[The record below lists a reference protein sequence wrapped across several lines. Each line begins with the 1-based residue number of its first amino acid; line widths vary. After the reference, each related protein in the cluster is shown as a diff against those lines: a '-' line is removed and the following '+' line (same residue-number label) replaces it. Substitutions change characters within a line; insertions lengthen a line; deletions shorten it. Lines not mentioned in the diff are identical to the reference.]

1 MKVLLCGINSQ
12 YVHSN
17 LAIRYLKA
25 YVNDIIG
32 ENLTCDIREFTINE
46 RREKILEDIIT
57 EEPDVVVFSTYIWNG
72 EYVREL
78 SRLIKAVDDRIKI
91 LYGGPEVSY
100 DSEEFFKKN
109 QGEYL
114 IEGEGEETFREFFL
128 YLKGEIKLEDIKGL
142 YHKGNKGEIIYNG
155 PREAMDMNKIV
166 FPYSDDDDLEHKIV
180 YYEAS
185 RGCPFNC
192 KYCLSA
198 TLKKLRFLNVER
210 VKKELKYLSDKG
222 VELVKFV
229 DRTFNSDRV
238 FSRELWTY
246 LSELNTD
253 TKFHFE
259 ISADLL
265 RDEDIE
271 ILKKAPKDRF
281 QFEVGV
287 QSTDKVVLQNINRV
301 AEFSKI
307 ADNVKKVK
315 ACGNIMQHLD
325 LIAGLPGED
334 FETFKKSFNDVYD
347 IRPDEIQLGFLKLIK
362 GSPMREE
369 AEKWEMKYS
378 PYQPYEI
385 LQTKHISYREL
396 LKLKKIEA
404 MVNKYYNSG
413 KFENIIKFF
422 ENKFETPFDFYYELG
437 MFFEKSGYFNRNV
450 SSKDYYKV
458 FLEFNDNIVIERTND
473 LKEIVKYDYLLFNKK
488 SYIPEFL
495 NRLNDKKFM
504 NLCKEHVKLNYPNL
518 DRNAITIEKYEI
530 DIMSFIHNGEVN
542 RRESYLLYDSNN
554 NKIIDITEGL
564 RKEGII

>member
-1 MKVLLCGINSQ
+1 M
-12 YVHSN
+12 
-17 LAIRYLKA
+17 
-25 YVNDIIG
+25 
-32 ENLTCDIREFTINE
+32 
-46 RREKILEDIIT
+46 
-57 EEPDVVVFSTYIWNG
+57 
-72 EYVREL
+72 
-78 SRLIKAVDDRIKI
+78 
-91 LYGGPEVSY
+91 
-100 DSEEFFKKN
+100 
-109 QGEYL
+109 
-114 IEGEGEETFREFFL
+114 
-128 YLKGEIKLEDIKGL
+128 
-142 YHKGNKGEIIYNG
+142 
-155 PREAMDMNKIV
+155 
-166 FPYSDDDDLEHKIV
+166 
-180 YYEAS
+180 
-185 RGCPFNC
+185 
-192 KYCLSA
+192 
-198 TLKKLRFLNVER
+198 ER

>member
-185 RGCPFNC
+185 RGAH
-192 KYCLSA
+192 L
-198 TLKKLRFLNVER
+198 TV
-210 VKKELKYLSDKG
+210 
-222 VELVKFV
+222 
-229 DRTFNSDRV
+229 
-238 FSRELWTY
+238 
-246 LSELNTD
+246 
-253 TKFHFE
+253 
-259 ISADLL
+259 
-265 RDEDIE
+265 
-271 ILKKAPKDRF
+271 
-281 QFEVGV
+281 
-287 QSTDKVVLQNINRV
+287 ST
-301 AEFSKI
+301 
-307 ADNVKKVK
+307 
-315 ACGNIMQHLD
+315 
-325 LIAGLPGED
+325 
-334 FETFKKSFNDVYD
+334 VY
-347 IRPDEIQLGFLKLIK
+347 QL
-362 GSPMREE
+362 
-369 AEKWEMKYS
+369 
-378 PYQPYEI
+378 
-385 LQTKHISYREL
+385 H
-396 LKLKKIEA
+396 
-404 MVNKYYNSG
+404 
-413 KFENIIKFF
+413 
-422 ENKFETPFDFYYELG
+422 
-437 MFFEKSGYFNRNV
+437 
-450 SSKDYYKV
+450 
-458 FLEFNDNIVIERTND
+458 
-473 LKEIVKYDYLLFNKK
+473 
-488 SYIPEFL
+488 
-495 NRLNDKKFM
+495 
-504 NLCKEHVKLNYPNL
+504 
-518 DRNAITIEKYEI
+518 
-530 DIMSFIHNGEVN
+530 
-542 RRESYLLYDSNN
+542 
-554 NKIIDITEGL
+554 
-564 RKEGII
+564 

>member
-25 YVNDIIG
+25 YVKDIIG

-46 RREKILEDIIT
+46 RREKILEDIIM

-72 EYVREL
+72 EYVREV
-78 SRLIKAVDDRIKI
+78 SRLIKAVDDKIKI

-100 DSEEFFKKN
+100 DSENFFKN
-109 QGEYL
+109 NPGEYL

-128 YLKGEIKLEDIKGL
+128 HLKGKMKLEDIKGL

-222 VELVKFV
+222 VHLVKFV

-246 LSELNTD
+246 LGEMNTD

-271 ILKKAPKDRF
+271 ILKRSPKDRF

-287 QSTDKVVLQNINRV
+287 QSTDKAVLKNINRM

-307 ADNVKKVK
+307 AENVKKVK
-315 ACGNIMQHLD
+315 ECGNIMQHLD

-334 FETFKKSFNDVYD
+334 FETFKKSFNDVYE

-362 GSPMREE
+362 GSPMRAE

-422 ENKFETPFDFYYELG
+422 EKKFETPFDFYYELG
-437 MFFEKSGYFNRNV
+437 MFFENRGYFSRNI

-458 FLEFNDNIVIERTND
+458 FLEFGDNIAEEKMYA

-488 SYIPEFL
+488 RYVPEFL

-504 NLCKEHVKLNYPNL
+504 NECKEYVKVNYPDI
-518 DRNAITIEKYEI
+518 DRNSINIEKYEI
-530 DIMSFIHNGEVN
+530 DILSFIHNDEVKKK
-542 RRESYLLYDSNN
+542 EKYLLYDIGNN
-554 NKIIDITEGL
+554 EIIDITDGL
-564 RKEGII
+564 QKEGII

>member
-25 YVNDIIG
+25 YVKDIIG

-46 RREKILEDIIT
+46 RKEKILEDIIT
-57 EEPDVVVFSTYIWNG
+57 EEPDLVVFSTYIWNG
-72 EYVREL
+72 EYVRAL
-78 SRLIKAVDDRIKI
+78 SRLIKAVDENIKI

-100 DSEEFFKKN
+100 ESENFFKN
-109 QGEYL
+109 NPGEFL

-128 YLKGEIKLEDIKGL
+128 HLKGEMKIDEIKGL
-142 YHKGNKGEIIYNG
+142 YHKKNNGEIIYNG
-155 PREAMDMNKIV
+155 PRDAMDMNKIV
-166 FPYSDDDDLEHKIV
+166 FPYSDDDDLQHKIV

-210 VKKELKYLSDKG
+210 VKKELKYLCDKG
-222 VELVKFV
+222 VHLVKFV

-246 LSELNTD
+246 LSELDTD

-265 RDEDIE
+265 KDEDIE

-287 QSTDKVVLQNINRV
+287 QSTDIAVLKNINRV
-301 AEFSKI
+301 AEFSQI
-307 ADNVKKVK
+307 ADNVRKVK

-334 FETFKKSFNDVYD
+334 FETFKRSFNDVYD

-362 GSPMREE
+362 GSPLREE

-422 ENKFETPFDFYYELG
+422 EDKFETPFDFYYELG
-437 MFFEKSGYFNRNV
+437 MFFENQGYFNRNI

-458 FLEFNDNIVIERTND
+458 FLEFNDNIVKEKMYI

-488 SYIPEFL
+488 RHIPEFL

-504 NLCKEHVKLNYPNL
+504 NESKEYVKNNYPDI
-518 DRNAITIEKYEI
+518 DRNSITIEKYEI
-530 DIMSFIHNGEVN
+530 DILSFIHNGKIVEK
-542 RRESYLLYDSNN
+542 ESYLLYDIKNN
-554 NKIIDITEGL
+554 EIIDITKGL
-564 RKEGII
+564 KKEGII